1 MNDKLGIAAVAALL
15 GAGLL
20 TTKRFNKTMRAETF
34 MAQGKRLA
42 ALRQNRIN
50 GDWWDFSSPME
61 HEYHNATYNAIP
73 NYNEI
78 IRYVSNQMPD
88 DADKIRDMALIYR
101 HEGFDASYS
110 HVLQGLNEV
119 FISSMIQT
127 SDYVY
132 AEKVMRT
139 ALQSLYDA
147 EEKEYEADPDMTY
160 KEFVQTPEGEKA
172 AKKLRKAIEICSMR
186 LGEDEYT
193 IDKQR
198 TNRFI
203 PHPKYLLQ
211 EDLDKMVAQF
221 SYYQRTNDTI
231 GNNFYLKDL
240 LKRNAKI
247 ISPKSRIVPLNR
259 DYDYSIVYKPRFTKD
274 DLEMIKE
281 HLLDNDLY
289 KFYATI
295 VSYNNFFK
303 QNPEI
308 KSVGTDKDRQKYYS
322 VSFEDAGIPVGITA
336 DGDGGGGGIVWDT
349 EAFSSFTEAESRDLT
364 KSAIDTTLKIIKKAQ
379 RAMKRKEAKRG
390 NLNQQIETEQREY
403 LTKKLTE
410 GFAQYDGLDPNQK
423 DELIEDYISLVGAN
437 KFNINYIKFNF
448 NMTEYPFVIAGYDE
462 PKITKRTLYY
472 HNIREVVKS
481 HNIDVSSLPAP
492 ASLKAD
498 AKATFEENMNY
509 AIQQAQ
515 RELESAQAALD
526 KVEKEKAD
534 GLNRL

>member
-34 MAQGKRLA
+34 MAQGKRLV
-42 ALRQNRIN
+42 ALRENRIN
-50 GDWWDFSSPME
+50 GNWWDFSSPME
-61 HEYHNATYNAIP
+61 HEYHNATYHAIP

-78 IRYVSNQMPD
+78 IRYISNQMPD

-101 HEGFDASYS
+101 HVGWDASYS

-132 AEKVMRT
+132 AERVMRT

-172 AKKLRKAIEICSMR
+172 AKNLRKAIEICSMR

-198 TNRFI
+198 TTRFM
-203 PHPKYLLQ
+203 PNPKYLLQ

-231 GNNFYLKDL
+231 GNNFYLRDL
-240 LKRNAKI
+240 LERNAKI

-259 DYDYSIVYKPRFTKD
+259 GYDYSIVYKTRFTKD

-336 DGDGGGGGIVWDT
+336 DGNGGGGGIVWDT

-390 NLNQQIETEQREY
+390 DLNQRIETEQREY

-410 GFAQYDGLDPNQK
+410 GFAQYDDPRHK
-423 DELIEDYISLVGAN
+423 ETLIEDYITLVLDG
-437 KFNINYIKFNF
+437 FNDEYIRFNF
-448 NMTEYPFVIAGYDE
+448 NMEEYPTVIAGYGE
-462 PKITKRTLYY
+462 PKITKSRLYY
-472 HNIREVVKS
+472 HNIGKVVKS
-481 HNIDVSSLPAP
+481 HNIDVSSLPVP

-498 AKATFEENMNY
+498 AKTTFEENMNY